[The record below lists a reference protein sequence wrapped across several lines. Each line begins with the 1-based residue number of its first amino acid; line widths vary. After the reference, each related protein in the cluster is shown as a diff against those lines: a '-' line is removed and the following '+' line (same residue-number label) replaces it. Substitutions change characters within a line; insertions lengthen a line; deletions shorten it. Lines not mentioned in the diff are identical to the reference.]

1 VCACV
6 RACIHVRAADDSF
19 LESVLTAVREG
30 GELPQAPLETQIKTR
45 FWFSMEEERRPPNQ
59 GCWFIKEIL
68 PIKKSLFQ
76 QLNDGGEE
84 FEGEDTG

>member
-1 VCACV
+1 M

-45 FWFSMEEERRPPNQ
+45 FWFSMEEERSPPNQ